1 MKIGNEFWKLAAGY
15 GFWGLFL
22 INFVIFGLKHIPA
35 TIREIGNF
43 FNNRLK
49 IKQSHEKAMKKIGNQ
64 NKTEH
69 SKVTGKG

>member
-35 TIREIGNF
+35 TIREIGN
-43 FNNRLK
+43 
-49 IKQSHEKAMKKIGNQ
+49 Q